1 MMMIMMM
8 MMMMIMI
15 TAIYFPLCY
24 STVC

>member
-1 MMMIMMM
+1 MIMMM